1 MFYWLQQSESRLRTK
16 QPCTSRTMGLAINN
30 FQALDRAFNTVL
42 TNVQNQIVQVRYVA
56 HGSIAIGL
64 STASSWGI
72 RHPQQVH
79 SIFKGA
85 EFGRCCGPSR
95 AGLCSFL
102 PMNSVRCGNAGFTLR
117 SFRSRTTATV
127 VLTFLAS
134 RCGECWA
141 LALVTR
147 AGGLG
152 RALAALDPS
161 TCCKKELIHIHA
173 ISQCDILSR

>member
-30 FQALDRAFNTVL
+30 FQALDRASNTVL

-64 STASSWGI
+64 PAPSSWCI
-72 RHPQQVH
+72 RHPQYVH
-79 SIFKGA
+79 GILKCA

-102 PMNSVRCGNAGFTLR
+102 PMNSVRCGNAGFTFWC
-117 SFRSRTTATV
+117 FRSRTTATV
-127 VLTFLAS
+127 VLAFLAS
-134 RCGECWA
+134 RCSECRA
-141 LALVTR
+141 LALV
-147 AGGLG
+147 AS
-152 RALAALDPS
+152 A
-161 TCCKKELIHIHA
+161 
-173 ISQCDILSR
+173 